1 MHTQTLTHTA
11 IATGAGVQRRF
22 VNFAGAQAAAADQV
36 IGVAMTDFA
45 IGQAFTVHI
54 LGEVAVESGGAVAVG
69 DAIIPDAQGRGIT
82 DGATAANRVGRAVN
96 AVTGAGQTL
105 FIIIK

>member
-1 MHTQTLTHTA
+1 MQTQTFTHTV

-45 IGQAFTVHI
+45 IGQAFTTHI
-54 LGEVAVESGGAVAVG
+54 LGVVAVESGGAVAVG
-69 DAIIPDAQGRGIT
+69 DPIIPDAQGRGVA
-82 DGATAANRVGRAVN
+82 DGGNAANRVGRATN
-96 AVTGAGQTL
+96 AVTAAGQTL